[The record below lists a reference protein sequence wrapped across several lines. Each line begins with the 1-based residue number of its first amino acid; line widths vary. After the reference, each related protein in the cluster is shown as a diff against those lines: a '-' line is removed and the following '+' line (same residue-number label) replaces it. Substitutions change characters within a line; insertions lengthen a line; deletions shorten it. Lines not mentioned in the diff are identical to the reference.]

1 MTPTHATTVTATT
14 RELVDRAKAGD
25 RDAFEHLAGAVA
37 MRMYSTAMFVLR
49 DADLASDAVQEALI
63 DMWRKLPTLRESDAF
78 DAWLNRLVIR
88 RCYAA
93 ARRTKRFHTHV
104 TTVDVELGARSEEW
118 RVDTRDEIERAFQ
131 RLTPEQRAVL
141 VVHHR
146 LGLRDADAAAALD
159 IPVGTM
165 KSRLSRA
172 TAALRAGIE
181 ADSRKLVALKGNL
194 A

>member
-1 MTPTHATTVTATT
+1 MNASQATTATATM
-14 RELVDRAKAGD
+14 REVVERAKQGD

-37 MRMYSTAMFVLR
+37 MRMYSTAMLVLR
-49 DADLASDAVQEALI
+49 DGDLASDAVQDALI
-63 DMWRKLPTLRESDAF
+63 DLWRKLPTLRESDAF
-78 DAWLNRLVIR
+78 EAWLNKLVIR

-93 ARRTKRFHTHV
+93 ARRTRRFQTHV
-104 TTVDVELGARSEEW
+104 TTVDVEPGARSEEW
-118 RVDTRDEIERAFQ
+118 LVDTRDEIERAFR

-146 LGLRDADAAAALD
+146 LGLRDADAAAALG

-181 ADSRKLVALKGNL
+181 ADSREMVSLGGNVA
-194 A
+194 

>member
-1 MTPTHATTVTATT
+1 MTSTQATTVTATV

-49 DADLASDAVQEALI
+49 DADLAGDAVQEALI
-63 DMWRKLPTLRESDAF
+63 DLWRKLPTLRESDAF
-78 DAWLNRLVIR
+78 EAWLNKLVIR

-93 ARRTKRFHTHV
+93 ARRTKRLQTHV
-104 TTVDVELGARSEEW
+104 TTVDVEVGARSEEW
-118 RVDTRDEIERAFQ
+118 RVDTRDEIERAFR

-146 LGLRDADAAAALD
+146 LGLRDADAAAALG

-181 ADSRKLVALKGNL
+181 ADSREMVSLGGNVA
-194 A
+194 

>member
-1 MTPTHATTVTATT
+1 MSRPLTD
-14 RELVDRAKAGD
+14 LVGAAKAGD
-25 RDAFEHLAGAVA
+25 RDAFEELARAWVR
-37 MRMYSTAMFVLR
+37 RMYSTAMLVLR
-49 DADLASDAVQEALI
+49 DADAANEAAQETLI
-63 DMWRKLPTLRESDAF
+63 EVWRKLPSLRDPQAF
-78 DAWLNRLVIR
+78 EAWLNRILVR

-93 ARRTKRFHTHV
+93 ARRTSRINAKV
-104 TTVDVELGARSEEW
+104 GSIEVDPGTRSEEW
-118 RVDTRDEIERAFQ
+118 RVDARDEIERAFR

-146 LGLRDADAAAALD
+146 LGLSDTDAAIALG

-165 KSRLSRA
+165 KSRLNRA

-181 ADSRKLVALKGNL
+181 ADSRDIVALKGNV

>member
-1 MTPTHATTVTATT
+1 
-14 RELVDRAKAGD
+14 
-25 RDAFEHLAGAVA
+25 
-37 MRMYSTAMFVLR
+37 MRMYSTAVLVLR
-49 DADLASDAVQEALI
+49 DADLANDAVQEALI
-63 DMWRKLPTLRESDAF
+63 DLWRWLPTLRDSVAF
-78 DAWLNRLVIR
+78 DAWLNKLVIR

-93 ARRTKRFHTHV
+93 ARRSRRVQSHV
-104 TTVDVELGARSEEW
+104 TSVDVEMGGTRSDEW
-118 RVDTRDEIERAFQ
+118 LVDTRDEIERAFR

-141 VVHHR
+141 VVHHQ
-146 LGLRDADAAAALD
+146 LGLRDADAAAALG

-181 ADSRKLVALKGNL
+181 ADSREVATLRGNV